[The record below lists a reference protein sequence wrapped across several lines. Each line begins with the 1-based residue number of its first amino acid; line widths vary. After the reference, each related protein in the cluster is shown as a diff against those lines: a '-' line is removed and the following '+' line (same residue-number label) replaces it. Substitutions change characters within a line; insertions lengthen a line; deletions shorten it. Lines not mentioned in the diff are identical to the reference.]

1 MNCPLFF
8 LFVFLNLTNRELE
21 YFDECS
27 SKKIENMS
35 SYNLQLIQLTK
46 LKKKRRNR
54 QGKKI
59 AISMT
64 NCQKISAKESWNS
77 RSIKQRMRARAFRS
91 WQMIINFLINDVSKR
106 INGWCATSI
115 NLLVWNGGRLFTM
128 HSATGG
134 RSHDSFRPVRNNATE
149 SKVYCGTHNRST
161 LW

>member
-8 LFVFLNLTNRELE
+8 LLVFLNLTNRELE

-35 SYNLQLIQLTK
+35 LYNLQLIQLTK

-64 NCQKISAKESWNS
+64 NCQKISAKE
-77 RSIKQRMRARAFRS
+77 KQSKYKTEDARAGVS
-91 WQMIINFLINDVSKR
+91 IVTND
-106 INGWCATSI
+106 NQ
-115 NLLVWNGGRLFTM
+115 LLN
-128 HSATGG
+128 
-134 RSHDSFRPVRNNATE
+134 
-149 SKVYCGTHNRST
+149 
-161 LW
+161 